1 MKKLM
6 VALAI
11 ASIAAAAQAEVL
23 ATWNFA
29 GSNSTQ
35 WFGAA
40 PIAAGSLAANVSS
53 ASLTFGS
60 TFTATSSASGLRGN
74 GTTWGGTG
82 RTIALGDT
90 SYVQLSLTAA
100 ATYTLTVQDLSCIM
114 AGSTTGQGGQ
124 DRWAA
129 QADGG
134 GYSFVIAQAAYGVN
148 GTKAY
153 DVTDTTGST
162 VDLRYFASPTAAA
175 GSWGFFS
182 SSTANNGITV
192 NGTVNAVPEPATMGL
207 LGLGALA
214 LALRRKMSK

>member
-1 MKKLM
+1 M
-6 VALAI
+6 
-11 ASIAAAAQAEVL
+11 
-23 ATWNFA
+23 
-29 GSNSTQ
+29 
-35 WFGAA
+35 
-40 PIAAGSLAANVSS
+40 
-53 ASLTFGS
+53 
-60 TFTATSSASGLRGN
+60 
-74 GTTWGGTG
+74 
-82 RTIALGDT
+82 
-90 SYVQLSLTAA
+90 TAA

-192 NGTVNAVPEPATMGL
+192 NGTVNAPAVPEPATMGL